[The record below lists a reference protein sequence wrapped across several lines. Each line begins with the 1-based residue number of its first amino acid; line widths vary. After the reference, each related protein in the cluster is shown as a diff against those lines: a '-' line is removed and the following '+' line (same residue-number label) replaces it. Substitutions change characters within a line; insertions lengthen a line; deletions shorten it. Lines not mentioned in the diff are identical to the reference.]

1 MTTRIRD
8 VRARLVELPYP
19 RPFHPSWAPE
29 GGHRAMSAVIVE
41 VETEDGIVGVSGGDM
56 GHGTGPMLLETIRT
70 WLRPALV
77 GLDVLA
83 TTGIANRLRY
93 VAEYVF
99 PRPWVVGVAVW
110 DAVGKACGRPLHQL
124 WGGERTAIRA
134 YASFGEVRDRHQR
147 ADDALQVVAEG
158 FTGIKLRVHA
168 DTIAEDVAQVAAVR
182 EAVGPDVTLMVDANQ
197 AAASWRYRPDGSRM
211 IWDFERALTTAR
223 EFADLGV
230 AWLEEPLGRH
240 DYRSQ
245 RELTAASPIP
255 IAGGEHNRGLGQLVR
270 LLEDDCFSIYQPDA
284 NESEEIGALR
294 MFGMMAAA
302 RQRKVIPHAWATG
315 LGVAGNLQLCASLPN
330 CDWLEYPYDPPVIV
344 PEVFHVMLTRPLL
357 PDASGNVPLPEG
369 PGIGVELDH
378 AAIEPLTVQQV

>member
-1 MTTRIRD
+1 MRIRD
-8 VRARLVELPYP
+8 IRARLIELPYP
-19 RPFHPSWAPE
+19 RPFVPSWAPE
-29 GGHRAMSAVIVE
+29 GSHRVMSAVIVE
-41 VETEDGIVGVSGGDM
+41 VETEDGVVGVSGGDM
-56 GHGTGPMLLETIRT
+56 GHGTGPMLLEAIRT
-70 WLRPALV
+70 WLRPQLV
-77 GLDVLA
+77 GLDIFE

-110 DAVGKACGRPLHQL
+110 DAVGKACGQPLHRL
-124 WGGERTAIRA
+124 WGGHSSRVRA
-134 YASFGEVRDRHQR
+134 YASFGEVRDSAERVE
-147 ADDALQVVAEG
+147 DALKVVEEG
-158 FTGIKLRVHA
+158 FTGLKLRVHA
-168 DTIAEDVAQVAAVR
+168 ETIAEDVAQVAAVR

-197 AAASWRYRPDGSRM
+197 AAAAWRYRPDGTRM
-211 IWDFERALTTAR
+211 IWDYARALASAR

-240 DYRSQ
+240 DYRSL
-245 RELTAASPIP
+245 RELTAVSPVP

-270 LLEDDCFSIYQPDA
+270 LLEDDCFTIYQPDA
-284 NESEEIGALR
+284 NESEEIGSLR

-344 PEVFHVMLTRPLL
+344 PDVFHVMLTRPLL
-357 PDASGNVPLPEG
+357 PDSSGDVTVPEG
-369 PGIGVELDH
+369 PGLGVELDH